1 MAASEGKRSNEKDLS
16 VPARLALKLGS
27 GAHAGVYRATGGKLF
42 GRMGQSPILL
52 INTVGRKSGK
62 KRTSPLLYV
71 MDGEDFVIIASKGGA
86 PTHPAWYLNLKA
98 NPEATVEI
106 GDREVR
112 VRAEE
117 ADSEEK
123 ARLWQ
128 EMVEMYPTYD
138 DYQTKTEREIPLLVL
153 RPSTDTPRRGSSV
166 R

>member
-1 MAASEGKRSNEKDLS
+1 MAGRETSTERDLS
-16 VPARLALKLGS
+16 GPARLAWKLGS

-42 GRMGQSPILL
+42 GRMGKSPILL
-52 INTVGRKSGK
+52 LNTVGRKSGK

-86 PTHPAWYLNLKA
+86 SAHPAWYLNLIA
-98 NPEATVEI
+98 NPEAMVEV

-123 ARLWQ
+123 SRLWQ
-128 EMVEMYPTYD
+128 KMVEMYPAYD
-138 DYQTKTEREIPLLVL
+138 AYQEKTEREIPLLVL
-153 RPSTDTPRRGSSV
+153 RPVERGGPS
-166 R
+166 

>member
-1 MAASEGKRSNEKDLS
+1 MIGSERETSTEKDLS
-16 VPARLALKLGS
+16 GPARLAWKLGS

-42 GRMGQSPILL
+42 GRMGKSPILL
-52 INTVGRKSGK
+52 LNTVGRKTGR

-98 NPEATVEI
+98 NPDATVEI

-117 ADSEEK
+117 VASEEK
-123 ARLWQ
+123 VRLWQ
-128 EMVEMYPTYD
+128 KMLEMYPTYD
-138 DYQTKTEREIPLLVL
+138 DYQTKTKREIPLLVL
-153 RPSTDTPRRGSSV
+153 RLVEGGGAS
-166 R
+166 

>member
-1 MAASEGKRSNEKDLS
+1 MAERETSTERALS
-16 VPARLALKLGS
+16 GPARLAWKLGS

-42 GRMGQSPILL
+42 GRMGKSPILL
-52 INTVGRKSGK
+52 LNTVGRKSGK

-86 PTHPAWYLNLKA
+86 SAHPAWYLNLMA

-106 GDREVR
+106 EDREVR

-123 ARLWQ
+123 SRLWQ
-128 EMVEMYPTYD
+128 KMVEMYPAYD
-138 DYQTKTEREIPLLVL
+138 AYQEKTEREIPLLVL
-153 RPSTDTPRRGSSV
+153 RPVERGGAS
-166 R
+166 

>member
-1 MAASEGKRSNEKDLS
+1 MAERETSTERDLS
-16 VPARLALKLGS
+16 GPARLAWKLGS

-42 GRMGQSPILL
+42 GRMGKSPILL
-52 INTVGRKSGK
+52 LNTVGRKSGK

-86 PTHPAWYLNLKA
+86 SAHPAWYLNLMA

-106 GDREVR
+106 EDREVR

-123 ARLWQ
+123 SRLWQ
-128 EMVEMYPTYD
+128 KMVEMYPAYNA
-138 DYQTKTEREIPLLVL
+138 YQEKTEREIPLLVL
-153 RPSTDTPRRGSSV
+153 RPVERGGAS
-166 R
+166 

>member
-1 MAASEGKRSNEKDLS
+1 MSEREKSTERDLS
-16 VPARLALKLGS
+16 GPARVAMKLGS

-42 GRMGQSPILL
+42 GRMGKSPILL
-52 INTVGRKSGK
+52 LNTVGRKSGK

-86 PTHPAWYLNLKA
+86 PTHPDWYLNLRA

-117 ADSEEK
+117 ADPQEK
-123 ARLWQ
+123 ARLWRK
-128 EMVEMYPTYD
+128 MVEMYPTYD
-138 DYQTKTEREIPLLVL
+138 DYQKKTEREIPLLILHPV
-153 RPSTDTPRRGSSV
+153 S
-166 R
+166 

>member
-1 MAASEGKRSNEKDLS
+1 MAASEGKKSTERDLS
-16 VPARLALKLGS
+16 GPARLALKLGS
-27 GAHAGVYRATGGKLF
+27 GVHSGVYRATGGKLF
-42 GRMGQSPILL
+42 GRMGKSPILL
-52 INTVGRKSGK
+52 LNTVGRKSGK

-112 VRAEE
+112 VRGRGGRP
-117 ADSEEK
+117 EEK

-128 EMVEMYPTYD
+128 KMVEMYPTYD
-138 DYQTKTEREIPLLVL
+138 DYQRKTEREIPLLILHPVEGGGA
-153 RPSTDTPRRGSSV
+153 S
-166 R
+166 